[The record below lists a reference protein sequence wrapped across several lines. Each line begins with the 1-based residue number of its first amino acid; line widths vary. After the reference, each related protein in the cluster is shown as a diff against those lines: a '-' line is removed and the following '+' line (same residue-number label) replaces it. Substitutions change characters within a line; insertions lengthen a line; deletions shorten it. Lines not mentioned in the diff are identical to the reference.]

1 MTLNASMVEQLAEW
15 CLRSDILSDMRATAR
30 RDFFGYDEPGETHYI
45 EGCGDVTSRE
55 RRFLGWFALTF
66 RLHDGRTPAE
76 VAATAVLSGSDLN
89 SAINSI
95 KGYRYVLAMVSMV
108 SPGKGLILRLEDEEF
123 TIDNRQLSR
132 LLNRNDAL
140 CAHIIPDG
148 RSGWLVGPG
157 WLEWPMRIMP
167 GMQAALKK
175 FQPNPID
182 LERFL
187 QQRPDVNERQL
198 KVESPRDSSL
208 QAAVDRMTKEAEA
221 HSRAS
226 LIMTT
231 VQWKK
236 MVLSYMKSSQIN
248 DFSKEIVNRLG
259 NVDSIEELNKWL
271 GLAMNIWNN
280 TPQPDRG
287 GRSPNE
293 IIQNY
298 DIHLGG

>member
-1 MTLNASMVEQLAEW
+1 MV
-15 CLRSDILSDMRATAR
+15 
-30 RDFFGYDEPGETHYI
+30 
-45 EGCGDVTSRE
+45 
-55 RRFLGWFALTF
+55 
-66 RLHDGRTPAE
+66 
-76 VAATAVLSGSDLN
+76 
-89 SAINSI
+89 
-95 KGYRYVLAMVSMV
+95 
-108 SPGKGLILRLEDEEF
+108 
-123 TIDNRQLSR
+123 
-132 LLNRNDAL
+132 
-140 CAHIIPDG
+140 G
-148 RSGWLVGPG
+148 RSRMVRVANAHHAWHASSTK
-157 WLEWPMRIMP
+157 EI
-167 GMQAALKK
+167 
-175 FQPNPID
+175 QPNPID

-187 QQRPDVNERQL
+187 QQRPDVAESQP

-221 HSRAS
+221 HSRVS

-236 MVLSYMKSSQIN
+236 MVLSHMKSSQIN

-298 DIHLGG
+298 DIHPGG